1 MKLAQKT
8 DSETRPPT
16 RREDNEMR
24 DTNCIP
30 ASEPPRYFRSPCL
43 CAPEMPGCWQRETKP
58 PERTPAEERAF
69 NFAEQVKHLAAC
81 HNGRLREAENK
92 RLQEAAAR
100 LRGEAPPPAECL
112 DCGMAYEDFPMDV
125 ILPRAQWLEIHPD
138 EHGLLCAGCIVAR
151 ASKVPGATACHLIIE
166 VAPK

>member
-1 MKLAQKT
+1 MT
-8 DSETRPPT
+8 PETRPPT

-30 ASEPPRYFRSPCL
+30 ASEPP
-43 CAPEMPGCWQRETKP
+43 
-58 PERTPAEERAF
+58 
-69 NFAEQVKHLAAC
+69 
-81 HNGRLREAENK
+81 
-92 RLQEAAAR
+92 AAR